1 MEMNSVHSIHRELME
16 LRSDP
21 GFLRIEVLDHT
32 RHIIKARLYFDSDL
46 FIQVYRNDKTDATNF
61 LLMYG
66 GRRIYARDEKGS
78 VWHRHPEDRP
88 DSHDL
93 SPEGQREIGF
103 REFIM
108 EVYAVLEGLS
118 LI

>member
-1 MEMNSVHSIHRELME
+1 MNSVHSIHEELMK

-46 FIQVYRNDKTDATNF
+46 FIQVYRNDKTDVTNF

-66 GRRIYARDEKGS
+66 GRRIYARDEKWS
-78 VWHRHPEDRP
+78 VWHRHPVDRP
-88 DSHDL
+88 DSHDF
-93 SPEGQREIGF
+93 SPEGQREVGF
-103 REFIM
+103 REFIV

-118 LI
+118 LL